1 MAYILNIIFWPTHQ
15 QPFNWIFMIIYLS
28 LVFLF
33 LSALQKPS
41 VKTNHLTTNPRD
53 WDSKQ
58 TLQIYVLAVQPL
70 WYYAERVHK
79 QAVFLTFKPFWLGR
93 ERILSTFSK
102 RERFYPAI
110 SLIGRQALAL
120 QRKSTSEVCNASKNM
135 QDIRTV
141 AALCSNLRSRTKI

>member
-1 MAYILNIIFWPTHQ
+1 MACILNIIFWPTHQ

-41 VKTNHLTTNPRD
+41 VKTNHPTTNPRNS
-53 WDSKQ
+53 DSKQ

-70 WYYAERVHK
+70 WYAERVHK
-79 QAVFLTFKPFWLGR
+79 QAVFLTFKPLWLGR

-135 QDIRTV
+135 QDIQTV
-141 AALCSNLRSRTKI
+141 GVLCSNMRPRTEI